1 MDRKLEREM
10 DVRDTNR
17 ERKRDIWMKEKIIEK
32 EREKDGRKSRVMGIW
47 EFQHGRESSFAF

>member
-17 ERKRDIWMKEKIIEK
+17 ERKRDIWMKEKRIVK
-32 EREKDGRKSRVMGIW
+32 ERERKMGGRV
-47 EFQHGRESSFAF
+47 E